1 MSVVGTCPIVYFITC
16 VLLKYFAKDFS
27 QIFDAKQ
34 AIQKNFYQVLY
45 IQFCLAF
52 SRVGSFLKP
61 INGVK
66 LFRLLLQEMLET
78 HYDKYGH
85 KFYTYPEY
93 SKMYYDYG
101 IKGPHLFCEPAR
113 IRYLYNCYWPEG
125 ARNFVSADAKIRRS
139 LLRSQMTAWRQLF

>member
-45 IQFCLAF
+45 IQFCL
-52 SRVGSFLKP
+52 
-61 INGVK
+61 
-66 LFRLLLQEMLET
+66 EMLET